1 MTMKGKKRALLAA
14 VVIALGAVAA
24 TLLPMLASSDA
35 DTVREI
41 RLVARDMR
49 FYLDG
54 QDEPNPM
61 IRLRAGERVRF
72 VLRNDDAGMRHDF
85 AVKGWTVG
93 TRLLADRGEE
103 DAIVIDVPNE
113 RGTQPYHC
121 TPHTR
126 MMSGTLRI
134 E

>member
-1 MTMKGKKRALLAA
+1 MQGKKRALLAA
-14 VVIALGAVAA
+14 VLVALGVVVV

-35 DTVREI
+35 EAVREI

-49 FYLDG
+49 FYVEGND
-54 QDEPNPM
+54 QPNPT
-61 IRLRAGERVRF
+61 ISLRAGERVRI
-72 VLRNDDAGMRHDF
+72 VLRNEDAGMRHDF

-93 TRLLADRGEE
+93 TRLLVDHGEQ
-103 DAIVIDVPNE
+103 DAIVVQVPSE

-121 TPHTR
+121 TPHPR

>member
-14 VVIALGAVAA
+14 VLVALGVAAA

-35 DTVREI
+35 ETVREI

-49 FYLDG
+49 FYLEG
-54 QDEPNPM
+54 QDEPNPT
-61 IRLRAGERVRF
+61 ISLRAGERVRI
-72 VLRNDDAGMRHDF
+72 VLRNEDAGMRHDF
-85 AVKGWTVG
+85 AITSWTVR
-93 TRLLADRGEE
+93 TRLLADRGEQ
-103 DAIVIDVPNE
+103 DAIVIQVPTD

-121 TPHTR
+121 TPHPR
-126 MMSGTLRI
+126 LMSGTLRI